1 MHYGPLS
8 AGLALAACLGVS
20 GCGEKKII
28 TEEALP
34 LQRSECTGI
43 FVLAP
48 ASYMEYIQDD
58 EAALLASEGRPE
70 DLPVYCTEEMA
81 RMYERSLEHDRELVP
96 GLWRVYLLDGIWEE
110 DVVEVGPGQWR
121 MRRPARLIPLPQP
134 EK

>member
-28 TEEALP
+28 GEEPLP
-34 LQRSECTGI
+34 VQRSECAGI

-48 ASYMEYIQDD
+48 ASYMEYIHDD
-58 EAALLASEGRPE
+58 EAALLASEGRWE

-81 RMYERSLEHDRELVP
+81 RLYERRLELDRELVP
-96 GLWRVYLLDGIWEE
+96 GLWRVYRLDGVWEE
-110 DVVEVGPGQWR
+110 DVVEVAPGHWR
-121 MRRPARLIPLPQP
+121 MRRPARLIPLTRS
-134 EK
+134 